1 MQIELPTEYV
11 RRVKKPRGQRGRRG
25 VSAVR
30 VASRA
35 SDDGE
40 DDSGTGSE
48 DDGEEDAVSAA
59 DASSSSSDDDEE
71 EEAATLQGAGEKRD
85 ASSDDSDSDGPAM
98 TTVTLPHWKLAAENG
113 RQYFLQGHAKVNCA
127 CFHAATGILTVG
139 FSNGVF
145 SLYEL
150 PSFSIVHT
158 LSISQKR
165 INTVAVNASGEW
177 LAFGAAKL
185 GQLLVWEWQS
195 ESYILKQQGH
205 FYDMSVVA
213 YSPDGHVL
221 GTGGDDGKVKLWST
235 TSGFCYVTFK
245 EHTGPITG
253 LAFAQSGLALV
264 SASLDGTVR
273 AFDTI
278 RYRNFRTFTSPQPT
292 QVRAGGGKAG
302 GGGGGGRRRGQE
314 RGATKQV

>member
-1 MQIELPTEYV
+1 MSSAAEGSE
-11 RRVKKPRGQRGRRG
+11 RG
-25 VSAVR
+25 
-30 VASRA
+30 
-35 SDDGE
+35 
-40 DDSGTGSE
+40 DDSTDDQINGDGPLNGAGVKRGAAQADVDSE
-48 DDGEEDAVSAA
+48 DSDG
-59 DASSSSSDDDEE
+59 
-71 EEAATLQGAGEKRD
+71 
-85 ASSDDSDSDGPAM
+85 DDSDSPAM
-98 TTVTLPHWKLAAENG
+98 TTVTLPHWKLAPEGG
-113 RQYFLQGHAKVNCA
+113 RQYFLQGHAKVVCA
-127 CFHAATGILTVG
+127 CFHPATGILTVG

-150 PSFSIVHT
+150 PSFSVVHT

-264 SASLDGTVR
+264 SSSLDGTVR

-292 QVRAGGGKAG
+292 QVRCSRLSLIIAIRLPAICAL
-302 GGGGGGRRRGQE
+302 RFVFAACPCLFRSYAPLFFVSFR
-314 RGATKQV
+314 A

>member
-1 MQIELPTEYV
+1 
-11 RRVKKPRGQRGRRG
+11 

-30 VASRA
+30 ISEGE
-35 SDDGE
+35 SDEDEEMTSDEEGSE
-40 DDSGTGSE
+40 RGDDSADDQTNGDGVLNGAGVKRGAAEADVE
-48 DDGEEDAVSAA
+48 D
-59 DASSSSSDDDEE
+59 SDDD
-71 EEAATLQGAGEKRD
+71 D
-85 ASSDDSDSDGPAM
+85 DDSDSPAM
-98 TTVTLPHWKLAAENG
+98 TTVTLPHWKLAPEGG
-113 RQYFLQGHAKVNCA
+113 RQYFLQGHAKVVCA
-127 CFHAATGILTVG
+127 CFHPATGILTVG

-150 PSFSIVHT
+150 PSFSVVHT

-245 EHTGPITG
+245 DHTGPITG

-264 SASLDGTVR
+264 SSSLDGTVR

-292 QVRAGGGKAG
+292 QVRGSHVSHMTVGWCHLHCASASSLHAPPLFSLSYPLFL
-302 GGGGGGRRRGQE
+302 R
-314 RGATKQV
+314 